1 MIDEGL
7 VHILIRINLSSAFLD
22 EDWAHITEEC
32 VHCVSVEE
40 VCDFTSCEDVV
51 DEFQERF
58 LFDFIISEY
67 EHCALVEDTS
77 DAIEFSDVVEEVVYA
92 VVTAWFDLEDV
103 VSENCR
109 SKSRAWPLGIPM
121 ILAILT
127 RWFMAS
133 SKGTRSSFLLFVVA
147 ALSESVK

>member
-1 MIDEGL
+1 M
-7 VHILIRINLSSAFLD
+7 SSSFLD

-51 DEFQERF
+51 DEFEERF

-67 EHCALVEDTS
+67 ERCALVEDTS
-77 DAIEFSDVVEEVVYA
+77 DAIELSDIVEEVVYA

-103 VSENCR
+103 GSENCR
-109 SKSRAWPLGIPM
+109 SKSCEL
-121 ILAILT
+121 LFT
-127 RWFMAS
+127 RTTDTNV
-133 SKGTRSSFLLFVVA
+133 GSSFFPFVVA
-147 ALSESVK
+147 ALSECVK